1 MDNLGR
7 NSRNVSR
14 YRPLFMTSLLIDKL
28 NYYANEALKSTNKQ
42 REWIV
47 YVILLMNVIVFAVW
61 ELLVGDERER

>member
-1 MDNLGR
+1 
-7 NSRNVSR
+7 
-14 YRPLFMTSLLIDKL
+14 MTSLLMDKL